1 MLASQVE
8 AVAGQHADGLILR
21 GMVDLVFAHEL
32 ELAVPILGIE
42 AHLALRQRHP
52 EFIDLGVL
60 ELTKDLHLTGR
71 GHATAI
77 TSGALED
84 VDALRLN
91 TGGTDEL
98 DLLGLLVP
106 QGRRIAQRVEVEFV
120 ERLLRHHLGTALA
133 QAIHGHGSGLHRVI
147 RLHSVYIARHEFDLG
162 IGEGHPALVV
172 HRHPADDVQ
181 DVALLGGDEVVA
193 SLPRE
198 TTAQIG
204 YLGVNLTRRTGV

>member
-98 DLLGLLVP
+98 DLLSLLVP
-106 QGRRIAQRVEVEFV
+106 QGC
-120 ERLLRHHLGTALA
+120 G
-133 QAIHGHGSGLHRVI
+133 
-147 RLHSVYIARHEFDLG
+147 
-162 IGEGHPALVV
+162 
-172 HRHPADDVQ
+172 
-181 DVALLGGDEVVA
+181 VA
-193 SLPRE
+193 
-198 TTAQIG
+198 
-204 YLGVNLTRRTGV
+204 